1 MKKLFFCFFFLSSFI
16 IYFPQQNNIPFS
28 KESYKKHIEFLGSD
42 LLEGRGTG
50 TTGSNLSAK
59 YLALEFSKLNLQP
72 IGVDN
77 TYYQYVPMHGSIPT
91 NESELKI
98 FYNEKEIQYKLMD
111 DYVLLKSGEQTF
123 IPNPLPLVFV
133 GYGIIAPEYDY
144 NDYQNIDVE
153 NKVVVFID
161 GEPVSNNKDFFD
173 AENPTIYSSVDA
185 KQRIALSRGAKGS
198 ILIPGLNSE
207 KEWQKYI
214 NDFSF
219 EDVTL
224 AYTITSNLSIII
236 NPENFQNI
244 FQGTDYSIE
253 NIYDL
258 DKKGEMRSFPL
269 KTKLSF
275 KGKFQERDFIDANI
289 IGMLEGSDSKL
300 KDSYVIVSAH
310 YDHLGIGKPI
320 NGDSIYNGVFDNA
333 MGVSALFELARVF
346 SQSELKPKRTIIFLL
361 VTGEEK
367 GLLGSTYYIDNPI
380 KPLYKTIANINIDGI
395 AAFAKFKSVVGVG
408 AEYSSLK
415 NILKQ
420 TTDEM
425 NLSLTDIPPIFMQSE
440 SYSKSDQWAFANA
453 GIPSILI
460 MEGNDYENISK
471 EEGLKKFIYFSENI
485 YHTPFDDL
493 SLEINYD
500 AVIQHLNVLYNF
512 IIKIANSEIEPE
524 WNKGSPF
531 INVRLRSKAEKK

>member
-1 MKKLFFCFFFLSSFI
+1 MKKLFFCFFFLSSI
-16 IYFPQQNNIPFS
+16 CIYFPQQNNISFS
-28 KESYKKHIEFLGSD
+28 KDFYKKHIEFLGSD

-72 IGVDN
+72 IGADN

-98 FYNEKEIQYKLMD
+98 FYNEKEIHFKFMD

-123 IPNPLPLVFV
+123 IPNPLLLVFV

-161 GEPVSNNKDFFD
+161 GEPNSEDKDFFNG
-173 AENPTIYSSVDA
+173 ENQTIYSSIEA

-198 ILIPGLNSE
+198 ILIPNIKSE
-207 KEWQKYI
+207 NEWQKYI

-236 NPENFQNI
+236 NPKNFQNI
-244 FQGTDYSIE
+244 FNGTDYSIDK
-253 NIYDL
+253 IYDL
-258 DKKGEMRSFPL
+258 DKKGEMKSFSL

-289 IGMLEGSDSKL
+289 IGMLEGSDTKL
-300 KDSYVIVSAH
+300 KDRYVIVSSH
-310 YDHLGIGKPI
+310 YDHLGIGKPL

-333 MGVSALFELARVF
+333 MGVSALLELARIF
-346 SQSELKPKRTIIFLL
+346 SQSEIKPKRTIIFLL

-367 GLLGSTYYIDNPI
+367 GLLGSTFYIDNPI

-395 AAFAKFKSVVGVG
+395 AAFDRFKSVVGVG

-415 NILKQ
+415 IFLKQ
-420 TTDEM
+420 TADEM
-425 NLSLTDIPPIFMQSE
+425 NLHLTDIPPIFLQSE
-440 SYSKSDQWAFANA
+440 SYTKSDQWAFARA
-453 GIPSILI
+453 GIPSTLI

-471 EEGLKKFIYFSENI
+471 DEGIKKFIYFSKDV

-493 SLEINYD
+493 SQEINYD
-500 AVIQHLNVLYNF
+500 AVIQHLNVLFNF

-531 INVRLRSKAEKK
+531 INARLRSKAEKK